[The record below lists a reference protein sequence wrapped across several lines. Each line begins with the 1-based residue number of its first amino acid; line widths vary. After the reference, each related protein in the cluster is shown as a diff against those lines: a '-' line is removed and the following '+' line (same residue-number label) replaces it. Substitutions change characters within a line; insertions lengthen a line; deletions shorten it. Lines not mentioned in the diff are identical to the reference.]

1 MQLSNIYDVSKTKLH
16 GKMNSI
22 NTPIFKVF
30 YVKTVWG
37 HARARAH
44 RSRGH
49 HYKTGERKRKR
60 NKGGKGGRGAGE
72 GEGEK
77 LTK

>member
-1 MQLSNIYDVSKTKLH
+1 MQLSNIYDVSKTKLY

-22 NTPIFKVF
+22 NTPIFRVF
-30 YVKTVWG
+30 YVKAVWG
-37 HARARAH
+37 HARAELIEAEDTIIK
-44 RSRGH
+44 RGKEK
-49 HYKTGERKRKR
+49 KTKVGRVV
-60 NKGGKGGRGAGE
+60 GRG

>member
-37 HARARAH
+37 HARAELIEAEDTIIK
-44 RSRGH
+44 RG
-49 HYKTGERKRKR
+49 KEKEKK
-60 NKGGKGGRGAGE
+60 NKGGEGSWGRGRGGGE
-72 GEGEK
+72 AN
-77 LTK
+77 